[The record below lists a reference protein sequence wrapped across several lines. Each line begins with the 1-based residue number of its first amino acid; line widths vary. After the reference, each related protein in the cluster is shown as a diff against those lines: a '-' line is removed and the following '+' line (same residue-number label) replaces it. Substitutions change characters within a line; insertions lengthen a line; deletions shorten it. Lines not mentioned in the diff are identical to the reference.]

1 MMPEINKSPSRVLFL
16 IWGGIGNMVMALP
29 MLNAIRRILPNTA
42 FIILAQKRMMLDL
55 LDDGDKIVKMALDD
69 PNFSGAFGKLKLV
82 NKIRKQAPEAAIST
96 VPSPKIRSGIL
107 AILSGSGKKICA
119 GQYGSPL
126 FNIKVAGQPG
136 EKHYVCKNLSLL
148 KPLGIESDIVEYGIR
163 IPLKYN
169 KEAEEFI
176 ESSNISKN
184 KIIIGLHPGA
194 GNRQK
199 RWPAEKFI
207 AIGKKLA
214 DRGYH
219 LMIFGGSEEA
229 DLVNKVASGIGPEAV
244 GFIGSNAL
252 SVTLAMINKCH
263 AFISNDSGLAHC
275 AAATGVATVVVFGP
289 TNPEIC
295 GPVASHVRIIRNTA
309 DCSPCYRPSN
319 KYKCNYY
326 PPQCLDIP
334 ADRVLKEVCEL
345 MEGSEDAR

>member
-1 MMPEINKSPSRVLFL
+1 MPEINKSPSRVLFL

-29 MLNAIRRILPNTA
+29 MLNAIRRILPNAA
-42 FIILAQKRMMLDL
+42 FIILAQKNMMLDL
-55 LDDGDKIVKMALDD
+55 LDDGDEVVKMALDD

-82 NKIRKQAPEAAIST
+82 NKIRKQAPEATIST
-96 VPSPKIRSGIL
+96 VPSPKMRSGIL
-107 AILSGSGKKICA
+107 AILSGSGKRICA
-119 GQYGSPL
+119 RQYGSPF
-126 FNIKVAGQPG
+126 FNIKVK
-136 EKHYVCKNLSLL
+136 EKSEERHYVYKNLSLL

-169 KEAEEFI
+169 KGADEFI
-176 ESSNISKN
+176 ESNKISKN
-184 KIIIGLHPGA
+184 KKTIGIHPGA

-199 RWPAEKFI
+199 RWPAEKFV
-207 AIGKKLA
+207 AIGKELA
-214 DRGYH
+214 DRGYQ
-219 LMIFGGSEEA
+219 LIIFGGSEEA

-275 AAATGVATVVVFGP
+275 AAVINVPTVVVFGP

-295 GPVASHVRIIRNTA
+295 GPIARHIRIIKNTT
-309 DCSPCYRPSN
+309 DCGPCYRPSN
-319 KYKCNYY
+319 KYKCSYY
-326 PPQCLDIP
+326 PPRCLDIP

-345 MEGSEDAR
+345 MEGGKDAR